1 LERDYPINVGHLYTI
16 YICRNS
22 CSEPANIMVSLFLI
36 KQRDKKPCGGVETQ
50 PAAKFIKLSATE
62 ETKNL
67 EMLSKKSIFN

>member
-1 LERDYPINVGHLYTI
+1 
-16 YICRNS
+16 
-22 CSEPANIMVSLFLI
+22 MVSLFLI